1 MQLNITKLRNFFIA
15 AARSVC
21 IYLIIRLGTCFQ
33 LIPLYSSLFLSRCI
47 RQQQLLLNVL
57 VITAV
62 IIDYRV
68 VSKGDR
74 SFNLNVSINMSKVWK
89 HIKLKLKLKLFLSR
103 IFDSQKF
110 NNSIIVDHVFTCYL
124 LQCIVKLAV
133 KPMGIYIYNDIFNFV
148 VSLYSMIS

>member
-1 MQLNITKLRNFFIA
+1 
-15 AARSVC
+15 
-21 IYLIIRLGTCFQ
+21 
-33 LIPLYSSLFLSRCI
+33 
-47 RQQQLLLNVL
+47 
-57 VITAV
+57 
-62 IIDYRV
+62 
-68 VSKGDR
+68 
-74 SFNLNVSINMSKVWK
+74 MSKVWK

-148 VSLYSMIS
+148 VSLYSMISWAIVGCAEW